1 MYFENSSKATSAL
14 EKMLEFLDARLA
26 VSADII
32 GGIRAPDCVDKAGM
46 ILGSNCKAWR
56 LTWRKITTI
65 T

>member
-46 ILGSNCKAWR
+46 ILGSNCKA
-56 LTWRKITTI
+56 
-65 T
+65 